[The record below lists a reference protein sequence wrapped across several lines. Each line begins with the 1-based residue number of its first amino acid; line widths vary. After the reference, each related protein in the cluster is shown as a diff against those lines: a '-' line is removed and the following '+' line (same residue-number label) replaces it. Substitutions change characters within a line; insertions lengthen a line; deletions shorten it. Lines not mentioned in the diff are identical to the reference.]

1 MLEGGHAGCEPDTLP
16 AEHHFRAYLQRL
28 IDAGKSVSWVRSQF
42 SHLNV
47 TTKSKYGFSL
57 KEWPEIVNMVKGT
70 VPTKKDAPDSDDE
83 GKPSVIRQVQFIL
96 CLQFASLLI
105 TNIYYNVF
113 LERTISRLGIDSFKS
128 RDVTAP

>member
-1 MLEGGHAGCEPDTLP
+1 MLEGGHAGSEPDTLP

-57 KEWPEIVNMVKGT
+57 KEWPEIANMVKGT

-83 GKPSVIRQVQFIL
+83 GSKPTVIRQVQFVCTV
-96 CLQFASLLI
+96 CLVLKFI
-105 TNIYYNVF
+105 TIRFPMQITGSCKVLYHFCLRICYF
-113 LERTISRLGIDSFKS
+113 YQC
-128 RDVTAP
+128 